1 MSPGPNGCP
10 TCNGHFEAFKSPWNS
25 GVYVCATRRR
35 KPGVCTNTLAL
46 PIAEA
51 DDAVLEIIEGEVL
64 GRRYIEELL
73 ALVDRGD
80 VDETPRWAAERDRL
94 RAEVNNLVGSLAA
107 GVPAETM
114 APGIKEREA
123 HIAILEARL
132 RAPRPPRP
140 DLDVLR
146 EAPTQRAADWKRDLR
161 AEPQVAR
168 LLLRRLVGP
177 LVMNPGPAPDYVP
190 TGPRG
195 AGH

>member
-1 MSPGPNGCP
+1 MSDRFVRRRSSPGPNGCP

-25 GVYVCATRRR
+25 GVYVCAARRR
-35 KPGVCTNTLAL
+35 KLCVCANTLAL

-114 APGIKEREA
+114 APGIKEGEA
-123 HIAILEARL
+123 QIAILEARL

-140 DLDVLR
+140 EPDVLR
-146 EAPTQRAADWKRDLR
+146 EATTQRAVTAKRRDGGKHDPR
-161 AEPQVAR
+161 RVG
-168 LLLRRLVGP
+168 LRRHFARSP
-177 LVMNPGPAPDYVP
+177 P
-190 TGPRG
+190 T
-195 AGH
+195 